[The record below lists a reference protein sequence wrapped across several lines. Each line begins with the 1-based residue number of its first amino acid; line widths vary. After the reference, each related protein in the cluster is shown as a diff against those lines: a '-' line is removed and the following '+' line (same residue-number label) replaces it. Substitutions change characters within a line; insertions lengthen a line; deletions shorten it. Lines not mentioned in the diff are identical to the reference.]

1 MSRRTDRSITSEG
14 FQFLLKDNYRQLW
27 AFLTE
32 YIRDAEGRSSEGEGH
47 LSVHIPPLGVALSK
61 PKPSSIISPPQT
73 ADDELSSVLS
83 FLMQL
88 GFRRVGQPCAW
99 SELQNDSERAIAAH
113 MMQLGLLRP
122 FKADENSHHADS
134 WDHKKHLKLEPQQL
148 FFCPT
153 RLASSL
159 CDGFTHSAMYA
170 NADIAGGHI
179 IVETNYRVYAFTT
192 SKVRPSYYLQ

>member
-1 MSRRTDRSITSEG
+1 
-14 FQFLLKDNYRQLW
+14 
-27 AFLTE
+27 
-32 YIRDAEGRSSEGEGH
+32 
-47 LSVHIPPLGVALSK
+47 
-61 PKPSSIISPPQT
+61 
-73 ADDELSSVLS
+73 
-83 FLMQL
+83 MQL

-122 FKADENSHHADS
+122 FKADAEYPHAGSRVD
-134 WDHKKHLKLEPQQL
+134 DKKHVKLEPQQL

-192 SKVRPSYYLQ
+192 SKVRMPSRRQRCALL